1 MLKRTIKAKFDVEL
15 PENNEWLTNF
25 HSIEFEVCAESED
38 KLWEKPTFVVKP
50 FVTKSNVILVTKPF
64 INTQRNSQG
73 LLVRAIGASP
83 MRSNARRSWV
93 FAESKAKPTQSGRS
107 KRSSAKELSYD

>member
-38 KLWEKPTFVVKP
+38 KLWEKAHMRCESVCNEIKRDT
-50 FVTKSNVILVTKPF
+50 
-64 INTQRNSQG
+64 G
-73 LLVRAIGASP
+73 YEAIY
-83 MRSNARRSWV
+83 
-93 FAESKAKPTQSGRS
+93 Q
-107 KRSSAKELSYD
+107 YC

>member
-38 KLWEKPTFVVKP
+38 KLWEE
-50 FVTKSNVILVTKPF
+50 
-64 INTQRNSQG
+64 
-73 LLVRAIGASP
+73 AH
-83 MRSNARRSWV
+83 MRCEAV
-93 FAESKAKPTQSGRS
+93 YQYTA
-107 KRSSAKELSYD
+107 

>member
-38 KLWEKPTFVVKP
+38 KLWEEAHMRWEAVCNEIKRDT
-50 FVTKSNVILVTKPF
+50 
-64 INTQRNSQG
+64 G
-73 LLVRAIGASP
+73 YEAIYQYTA
-83 MRSNARRSWV
+83 
-93 FAESKAKPTQSGRS
+93 
-107 KRSSAKELSYD
+107 

>member
-1 MLKRTIKAKFDVEL
+1 
-15 PENNEWLTNF
+15 
-25 HSIEFEVCAESED
+25 
-38 KLWEKPTFVVKP
+38 
-50 FVTKSNVILVTKPF
+50 
-64 INTQRNSQG
+64 
-73 LLVRAIGASP
+73 